1 MNWAGFLNADS
12 DVMVFGWTVI
22 LFFDTLLVEE
32 LYNTL
37 QLYFLLLSLSELC
50 FRKLDRF
57 CKDSNDFYFCSFWS
71 VNPVSILGLGIV
83 SKFGL

>member
-37 QLYFLLLSLSELC
+37 QLYFLLLSLSEL
-50 FRKLDRF
+50 F
-57 CKDSNDFYFCSFWS
+57 
-71 VNPVSILGLGIV
+71 
-83 SKFGL
+83 

>member
-57 CKDSNDFYFCSFWS
+57 SKILMIFIFVRFGQ
-71 VNPVSILGLGIV
+71 SILYQ
-83 SKFGL
+83 SWA